1 MFTRINSQSKG
12 AVKASFIIAEEIAGV
27 CKPFTEGE
35 FIKNCIEK
43 VCDVVCPDKKQAFAD
58 ISLSRNTVASR
69 VD

>member
-12 AVKASFIIAEEIAGV
+12 AVKASFIIAEEIGGV

-43 VCDVVCPDKKQAFAD
+43 VCNVVCPDKKKAFAGALV
-58 ISLSRNTVASR
+58 SK
-69 VD
+69 